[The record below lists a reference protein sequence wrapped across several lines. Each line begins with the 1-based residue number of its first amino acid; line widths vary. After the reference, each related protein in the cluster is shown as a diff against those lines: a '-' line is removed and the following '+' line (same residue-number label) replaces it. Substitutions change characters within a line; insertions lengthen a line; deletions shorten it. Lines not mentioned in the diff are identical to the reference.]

1 MAAADCVLCEVSA
14 EAKYTVVMFET
25 GGVHDE
31 VRAEAEE
38 IVEHRVSGAIL
49 NVEYGNLRDIY
60 CEISPLRY
68 LDDRF

>member
-1 MAAADCVLCEVSA
+1 
-14 EAKYTVVMFET
+14 MFET

-31 VRAEAEE
+31 VRPEAEE
-38 IVEHRVSGAIL
+38 IVEHRKSGTIL
-49 NVEYGNLRDIY
+49 NVEYGHLRGIY

>member
-1 MAAADCVLCEVSA
+1 V
-14 EAKYTVVMFET
+14 FET

-38 IVEHRVSGAIL
+38 RVEHRVSGTIL

-60 CEISPLRY
+60 REISLLRY

>member
-1 MAAADCVLCEVSA
+1 
-14 EAKYTVVMFET
+14 MFET